1 MTMEFTEEQL
11 AILEEKK
18 NVPVQFEIT
27 TTQTFEFSIFTLQTE
42 IARIRSDIEL
52 AQKRIIDLTERKA
65 QLEGKLGEVQ
75 LKILET

>member
-1 MTMEFTEEQL
+1 MEFTEEQL

-27 TTQTFEFSIFTLQTE
+27 TTQTLEFSIFTLQTE
-42 IARIRSDIEL
+42 IARIQSDIEL

-65 QLEGKLGEVQ
+65 QLEGKLSEVQ
-75 LKILET
+75 LKILEI

>member
-1 MTMEFTEEQL
+1 MEYTEEQL
-11 AILEEKK
+11 ATLEEKK
-18 NVPVQFEIT
+18 NVPVKFEIT

-42 IARIRSDIEL
+42 IARIQSDIEL

-65 QLEGKLGEVQ
+65 QLEEKLSEVQ